1 MADSTIT
8 KNALA
13 ASLKSLMTVKAFNKI
28 SISEICELCHMN
40 RKSFYYH
47 FRDKEDLLN
56 WIFDTEFS
64 KICSPDPDDGLWD
77 ELVIL
82 SSYLHDNRAFYK
94 KAFKIE
100 GQNSPS
106 SHLHS
111 ILYPLCKERL
121 HSLLKNEEITDFQV
135 NFFADGI
142 LCAIKRWITSNDC
155 ISPEKFTEQ
164 IRSCMCVA
172 AEEFLRANK

>member
-1 MADSTIT
+1 MADSSIT

-13 ASLKSLMTVKAFNKI
+13 SSLKTLMTTKAFNKI
-28 SISEICELCHMN
+28 SVGEICQLCHMN

-47 FRDKEDLLN
+47 FKDKEDLLN
-56 WIFDTEFS
+56 WIFDTEFAEL
-64 KICSPDPDDGLWD
+64 CSPDPCDGLWD

-82 SSYLHDNRAFYK
+82 SNYLYENRAFYK
-94 KAFKIE
+94 KAFRIE
-100 GQNSPS
+100 GQNSPV

-111 ILYPLCKERL
+111 ILYPLSKERL
-121 HSLLKNEEITDFQV
+121 RTLIKNEEITDFQV

-142 LCAIKRWITSNDC
+142 VCVVKRWITSSEC
-155 ISPEKFTEQ
+155 ISPEEFTSQ

-172 AEEFLRANK
+172 AEQFLKANT